1 MRKQVLLSLLALGL
15 ATWSTSLVS
24 AATQTKGGWI
34 RDVDQALE
42 VAQARQQ
49 PILLFVSMDGCKY
62 CQKMV
67 QTTFRNRQVLQTIGS
82 QYVPAVIKNSERPD
96 LMRQL
101 QIRSF
106 PTTLIVNPEGD
117 VLHEMKGYVDAGKFE
132 QQLVRIAGQPRS
144 ANSIAAKRPTH
155 RQHTAPAPARSPFS
169 FASFLRQ
176 APRPAATT
184 ARLRQPAAARPA
196 HPSHLHPS
204 PSAHRGFQLPFGL
217 NQLFGV
223 FTVRR

>member
-1 MRKQVLLSLLALGL
+1 MRKRMLLSLLVLGFATGSATSVL
-15 ATWSTSLVS
+15 A
-24 AATQTKGGWI
+24 ATKGGWI

-62 CQKMV
+62 CQKMA

-82 QYVPAVIKNSERPD
+82 QYVPAAIKNSERPD

-106 PTTLIVNPEGD
+106 PTTLIVSPEGD
-117 VLHEMKGYVDAGKFE
+117 VLHEMKGYVEAGKFE
-132 QQLVRIAGQPRS
+132 QQLVQIAGQPHS
-144 ANSIAAKRPTH
+144 ANSVAAQRPPH
-155 RQHTAPAPARSPFS
+155 RQHTAPAPARSPFG

-176 APRPAATT
+176 PPRPEGAT
-184 ARLRQPAAARPA
+184 ARLRQPPAARPTQ
-196 HPSHLHPS
+196 PTHLHPAGS
-204 PSAHRGFQLPFGL
+204 SRRGFQLPFGL
-217 NQLFGV
+217 NQLVGAV
-223 FTVRR
+223 TGRR